1 MSRRLPPAAQIAIAR
16 MPSDGVGAQM
26 NIPTPLEGANQF
38 EAQLLSWK
46 VPHEL
51 VREILEYHSN
61 LTYAPGAMIF
71 WQGAP
76 ADIIFW
82 VVKGLVKES
91 CPTPRGNRIMVRLAT
106 AGDVI
111 GGADQVNEKGQWI
124 RRFEAQAISKCVVAM
139 VTRQRVREL
148 LTSLDSAS
156 LLEVSERMNSAWSGW
171 VHYYASLLGM
181 SFRERLELVLAQL
194 GRKFGAPDDDGIA
207 LTFEPAHGDLAE
219 MVGCSRPMVSRLM
232 ADLIKQGEIARR
244 GRLYIL
250 LKGGAIA
257 AIARNSAAVTT
268 APPDVRVQEA
278 AASARRRRAA

>member
-1 MSRRLPPAAQIAIAR
+1 
-16 MPSDGVGAQM
+16 M
-26 NIPTPLEGANQF
+26 NNPTPPEAVNQF

-46 VPHEL
+46 IPPDL
-51 VREILEYHSN
+51 VREIVGYHSN
-61 LTYAPGAMIF
+61 LSYAPGAMIF

-111 GGADQVNEKGQWI
+111 GGADQINEKGQWI

-148 LTSLDSAS
+148 LATLDSAS
-156 LLEVSERMNSAWSGW
+156 LIGVSERMNAAWSGW

-194 GRKFGAPDDDGIA
+194 GRKFGAPDDDGVA

-219 MVGCSRPMVSRLM
+219 MIGCSRPMVSRLM

-250 LKGGAIA
+250 LRDGAIA
-257 AIARNSAAVTT
+257 TMVRNVAGVT
-268 APPDVRVQEA
+268 ASPPELRVQDVA
-278 AASARRRRAA
+278 GSGRRRRAA

>member
-1 MSRRLPPAAQIAIAR
+1 MSRRLL
-16 MPSDGVGAQM
+16 PSRGSLSHVRASDRLGNQM
-26 NIPTPLEGANQF
+26 NIPMPSEAGNQF

-46 VPHEL
+46 VPPEI

-61 LTYAPGAMIF
+61 LNYAPGAMIF
-71 WQGAP
+71 CQGAP

-91 CPTPRGNRIMVRLAT
+91 CPSPNGSRIMVRLAT

-111 GGADQVNEKGQWI
+111 GVADQVNEKGQWI
-124 RRFEAQAISKCVVAM
+124 RRFEAQAVNKCVVAM
-139 VTRQRVREL
+139 ITRQRVRDL
-148 LTSLDSAS
+148 LTSLDSAT

-171 VHYYASLLGM
+171 VHYYASFLGM
-181 SFRERLELVLAQL
+181 SFRERLELMLAQL

-219 MVGCSRPMVSRLM
+219 MIGCSRPMVSRLM
-232 ADLIKQGEIARR
+232 ADLIAQGEIARR

-250 LKGGAIA
+250 LKGGTIA
-257 AIARNSAAVTT
+257 AIVRNSAAV
-268 APPDVRVQEA
+268 ASPPVDLRAPDVA
-278 AASARRRRAA
+278 PSGRRRRAA

>member
-1 MSRRLPPAAQIAIAR
+1 
-16 MPSDGVGAQM
+16 M
-26 NIPTPLEGANQF
+26 NIPTPPVGGSQF

-46 VPHEL
+46 VPPEI
-51 VREILEYHSN
+51 VREILEFHST

-111 GGADQVNEKGQWI
+111 GCADQLNEKGQWI
-124 RRFEAQAISKCVVAM
+124 RRFEAQAIGKCVVAM
-139 VTRQRVREL
+139 ITRQRMRDL
-148 LTSLDSAS
+148 LTTLDSAT
-156 LLEVSERMNSAWSGW
+156 LLDVSERMNSAWSGW
-171 VHYYASLLGM
+171 VHYYAALLGM
-181 SFRERLELVLAQL
+181 SFRARLELVLAQL

-219 MVGCSRPMVSRLM
+219 MIGCSRPMVSRLM

-244 GRLYIL
+244 GRLYVL
-250 LKGGAIA
+250 LSGGTIA
-257 AIARNSAAVTT
+257 GLARSVI
-268 APPDVRVQEA
+268 EA
-278 AASARRRRAA
+278 AATVPENRLHEGAASGRRRRAA

>member
-1 MSRRLPPAAQIAIAR
+1 
-16 MPSDGVGAQM
+16 M
-26 NIPTPLEGANQF
+26 NVPTPREGANQF

-46 VPHEL
+46 VPHRL

-71 WQGAP
+71 CQGAP

-91 CPTPRGNRIMVRLAT
+91 CPGPRGNRIVVRLAT

-111 GGADQVNEKGQWI
+111 GAADEVDEKGNWI
-124 RRFEAQAISKCVVAM
+124 RRFEAQALTNCVVAM
-139 VTRQRVREL
+139 ITRQSVRDL
-148 LTSLDSAS
+148 LKSLDPAS
-156 LLEVSERMNSAWSGW
+156 LLEVCEQMNSAWSGR

-181 SFRERLELVLAQL
+181 SYRERLELVLAEL

-219 MVGCSRPMVSRLM
+219 MIGSSRTMVSRLM

-250 LKGGAIA
+250 LRGGTIA
-257 AIARNSAAVTT
+257 QEAGRNRPANATPLPEHGEPLHSAAG
-268 APPDVRVQEA
+268 
-278 AASARRRRAA
+278 RRRKAA